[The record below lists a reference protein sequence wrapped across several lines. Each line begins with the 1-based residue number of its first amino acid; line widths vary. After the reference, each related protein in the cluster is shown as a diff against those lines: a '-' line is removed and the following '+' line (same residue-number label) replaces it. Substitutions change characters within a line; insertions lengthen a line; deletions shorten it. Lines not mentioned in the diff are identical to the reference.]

1 VASTPEHLKFTY
13 EDYLHLPEDRRY
25 EIIGGELFMTPSPKR
40 VHQQIS
46 RNLTTILWSYVKA
59 NGLGEV
65 FEAPFDVVFSHHDV
79 VQPDVLFV
87 SRENLSIVG
96 EDNIQGAPDLI
107 IEILSP
113 STAERD
119 LDLKKKLYARHA
131 VKEYWIVDPDAR
143 KVTVYLWKENDY
155 VKTGVYGEEDS
166 WQPHLLPG
174 LTIKGK
180 EVFEACAKNNPD
192 IHGNQG

>member
-1 VASTPEHLKFTY
+1 MSSIPEHLKFTY
-13 EDYLHLPEDRRY
+13 EDYLLLPEDRRY
-25 EIIGGELFMTPSPKR
+25 EIIGGDLFMTPSPKR
-40 VHQQIS
+40 AHQQIN

-59 NGLGEV
+59 HGLGEV
-65 FEAPFDVVFSHHDV
+65 YEAPFDVLFSRHDV

-96 EDNIQGAPDLI
+96 EYNIQGAPDLI

-143 KVTVYLWKENDY
+143 KVTVYLWKDNDY

-166 WQPHLLPG
+166 WQPHLLTG

-180 EVFEACAKNNPD
+180 EVFA
-192 IHGNQG
+192 